1 MTLVLIEI
9 DYTINN
15 PKPCSPILA
24 IEGTTKVAD
33 NAALTI
39 AYDLERVKGERSNK
53 KDMIVIGIFII
64 ESIRGVIP

>member
-33 NAALTI
+33 NVALTI
-39 AYDLERVKGERSNK
+39 AYDLERVK
-53 KDMIVIGIFII
+53 
-64 ESIRGVIP
+64 